1 MILSTNDGKEPNIKK
16 GVGIL
21 EPIRFRV
28 NGKEVSITCPPT
40 KTLLDVLRDDFNLTG
55 SKECCGKGECGS
67 CTVIMDGESI
77 CSCLILAGQLENV
90 NVTTVEGIGTT
101 LNMDVVQQAFS
112 DEGATQCGYCTPGLI
127 VTTKSLLDGMDHV
140 PSVDEV
146 KTALGGNLCRC
157 TGYTKIIKAVQ
168 TAAQRQ
174 LSVERTAN

>member
-1 MILSTNDGKEPNIKK
+1 M
-16 GVGIL
+16 

-40 KTLLDVLRDDFNLTG
+40 RTLLDVLRDDFNLTG

-67 CTVIMDGESI
+67 CTVLLEGESV
-77 CSCLILAGQLENV
+77 CSCLILAGQLTNV

-127 VTTKSLLDGMDHV
+127 VTAKSFLDNITYV
-140 PSVDEV
+140 PSVEEI

-168 TAAQRQ
+168 TAAEKMQ
-174 LSVERTAN
+174 SVEKATN